1 MLWHMVIIETS
12 IFTKQINS
20 LLKDDEYRALQNHI
34 VEVPNSGDIIKG
46 SGGIRKL
53 RWQSSGHGKRGG
65 ARIIYFWATS
75 EEQIFMLYAYPKKDM
90 SDLSKDQLSILK
102 KVVYAE
108 FKNER

>member
-1 MLWHMVIIETS
+1 MVIIETS

-20 LLKDDEYRALQNHI
+20 LLKDDEYRDLQNFI
-34 VEVPNSGDIIKG
+34 VEVPTSGDIIKG

-53 RWQSSGHGKRGG
+53 RWKGSGHGKRGG
-65 ARIIYFWATS
+65 TRIIYFWATS
-75 EEQIFMLYAYPKKDM
+75 EEQIFMLYAYTKKEM

-102 KVVYAE
+102 KVVHAE

>member
-1 MLWHMVIIETS
+1 MVIIETS
-12 IFTKQINS
+12 IFTKQINTM
-20 LLKDDEYRALQNHI
+20 LKDDEYRALQNFI
-34 VEVPNSGDIIKG
+34 VELPTSGNIIKG

-65 ARIIYFWATS
+65 ARIIYYWATDQ
-75 EEQIFMLYAYPKKDM
+75 EQIFMLYAYPKKDM
-90 SDLSKDQLSILK
+90 SDLTKDQLTILK

>member
-1 MLWHMVIIETS
+1 MVIIETS

-20 LLKDDEYRALQNHI
+20 LLKDDDYRALQNYI

-75 EEQIFMLYAYPKKDM
+75 EEHIFMLYAYPKKDM

-102 KVVYAE
+102 KVVHAE